1 MALCT
6 WHINLAKT
14 LQAEAFLKTCG
25 SCGNIAVSAGGFHFR
40 RTSSKWHFFS
50 EAAHFPFGF
59 QKLGFVSNFTGALE
73 TFQVPSSCF
82 TRILVPSKVPSFDT
96 CPFWSRV
103 QCHRCASDICSA
115 PVAVE
120 KGISQQRASAS
131 DWLVWHDLYRWDG
144 RMASFRVIRRVT
156 SPAKYRGIM
165 WILWPFEMDMA
176 WVIPKISWL
185 KRCPQCRFE

>member
-1 MALCT
+1 MWQHCCFRWWISFSQDIFEVAL
-6 WHINLAKT
+6 LR
-14 LQAEAFLKTCG
+14 
-25 SCGNIAVSAGGFHFR
+25 SRS
-40 RTSSKWHFFS
+40 FS
-50 EAAHFPFGF
+50 IRF

-131 DWLVWHDLYRWDG
+131 DWYDIYIDGMAGWHLLGLDEEWLHQQNTRVSCGYYGPLRWTWLE
-144 RMASFRVIRRVT
+144 S
-156 SPAKYRGIM
+156 SPKLAGWSGARSIVSSRFSLAQVY
-165 WILWPFEMDMA
+165 WPG
-176 WVIPKISWL
+176 
-185 KRCPQCRFE
+185 